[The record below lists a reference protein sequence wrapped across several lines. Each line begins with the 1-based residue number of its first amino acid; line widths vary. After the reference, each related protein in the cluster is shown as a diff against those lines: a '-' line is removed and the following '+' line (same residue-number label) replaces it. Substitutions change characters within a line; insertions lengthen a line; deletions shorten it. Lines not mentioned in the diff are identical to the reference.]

1 MKKVKKKKTVVT
13 TNWVIPKRFL
23 VFYLFFLFVLLIQF
37 AHISLFT
44 EVNGDNL
51 KEIAANRTTVSKEL
65 IADRGNIYDLDGNI
79 LATNVASYTL
89 IAYLSDTRTDDLN
102 NPKHVVDKKLTAQKL
117 SKVLGAPYDYIYER
131 LNEKRY
137 QVEFGKY
144 GSKLTELD
152 KIAIE
157 QLDLP
162 GLDFI
167 ESTKRFYPNGQFASY
182 IIGYAKEYQRI
193 NLKLKE
199 DFDLKNHFK
208 SYYEKY
214 PDTKL
219 TIFNE
224 DIVVDN
230 GDTVKAIKVGS
241 TFFKLTIGDT
251 DKILVTGILNVSK
264 NDISVRS
271 DIVTEGE
278 LGVESKYNNML
289 KGVNGSL
296 TYQRDPSG
304 YKIPDTPEE
313 RIEAVNGKDI
323 YLTIDSSIQRFL
335 ESAVKKQVED
345 YGSEWVIMAV
355 MDAKTGEIL
364 GSATSPNFNPNSLSS
379 NMSYQNPLVSYQYEP
394 GSVMKIYTYLCA
406 ADKGNYDGS
415 KKYLSGSIK
424 IGPTT
429 VNDWKPY
436 GWGYITY
443 DVGFTY
449 SSNVGAI
456 NVARDY
462 LSPSELKACLKSY
475 GFGSKT
481 DIELSNELAGNINFR
496 ENIELDYL
504 SVSYGQ
510 GLSTTASQ
518 QLQALSIIANE
529 GHMVKPHIIKKI
541 VDNNTKEETVTKTE
555 ISEQIVSKEAADKLR
570 KLMYD
575 NVQTKT
581 ATGYYYYIKDFDI
594 IGKTGT
600 AQIYENGHYLQG
612 DGDYIISFAGM
623 FPYDDPEIIIY
634 TAIKKPKTYHS
645 EAIAPYVKEVIGN
658 IAKYR
663 NMYSEIEEK
672 KTSIQEFKLESYTG
686 KSKIEVTNSLKDKK
700 LNIIVIGDGDKVI
713 KQYPKRDTKVL
724 SGDKLFLVTNG
735 SNVIM
740 PNMTNWSLKEV
751 ATFAS
756 LTGIKYTY
764 SGDGYVVKQNIKAK
778 QIINSDIEVV
788 LKDKKYKK

>member
-23 VFYLFFLFVLLIQF
+23 VFYLFFLVVLLVQF

-102 NPKHVVDKKLTAQKL
+102 NPRHVVDKELTAKKL
-117 SKVLGAPYDYIYER
+117 SEVLGAPYEYIYER
-131 LNEKRY
+131 LSEKRY

-157 QLDLP
+157 QLELP

-199 DFDLKNHFK
+199 DFDMKEHFK
-208 SYYEKY
+208 NYYDKY
-214 PDTKL
+214 PNTKL

-241 TFFKLTIGDT
+241 TFFRLTIGDT

-264 NDISVRS
+264 NDVSVRS

-335 ESAVKKQVED
+335 ESAVKKEVED

-364 GSATSPNFNPNSLSS
+364 GSATSPNFNPNNLSS
-379 NMSYQNPLVSYQYEP
+379 TMSYQNPLVSYAYEP

-406 ADKGNYDGS
+406 ANKGNYDGS

-462 LSPSELKACLKSY
+462 LSPSELKACLKSF

-481 DIELSNELAGNINFR
+481 DIELSNELAGNVDFR

-510 GLSTTASQ
+510 GLSATAIQ

-541 VDNNTKEETVTKTE
+541 VDNNTKEEVVTKTE
-555 ISEQIVSKEAADKLR
+555 VSEQIVSKEAADKIK

-634 TAIKKPKTYHS
+634 TAIKKPRTYHS

-672 KTSIQEFKLESYTG
+672 KTSIQEYKLESYTG

-713 KQYPKRDTKVL
+713 KQYPKRDSKVL

-735 SNVIM
+735 SNITM
-740 PNMTNWSLKEV
+740 PNMNNWSLKEV
-751 ATFAS
+751 STFTS
-756 LTGIKYTY
+756 LAGIKFTY

-778 QIINSDIEVV
+778 HIIDKEIEVV